1 MVKVDAEVLKVV
13 VVIGVEVLEKV
24 EVMILLE
31 SLEEEEEE
39 EAAFFC
45 RINGRQSDGAF
56 WG

>member
-1 MVKVDAEVLKVV
+1 MKVDAEVLKVV